1 MFAQYLTIIL
11 VNTYSWFGGQ
21 GYCAYD
27 FAIHESEH
35 EYADVAIVMRPRFD
49 PNDTATGNT
58 ELEDQTIALE
68 SLGGARFNW
77 ATTAKIETDCNVTGF
92 AVVKATA
99 TENGRPVDLLSKGRI
114 TIETYKPLPVTVGEQ

>member
-11 VNTYSWFGGQ
+11 VNTYSWVGGQ

-27 FAIHESEH
+27 FALQESEH
-35 EYADVAIVMRPRFD
+35 EYANIAIIMRPQFD
-49 PNDTATGNT
+49 PANTASGNT
-58 ELEDQTIALE
+58 ELEDQTITLE

-77 ATTAKIETDCNVTGF
+77 ANTAKIETDCNITGF
-92 AVVKATA
+92 TIVNATA
-99 TENGRPVDLLSKGRI
+99 SENGQPVDLLSSGRI

>member
-11 VNTYSWFGGQ
+11 VNTYSWVGGQ

-35 EYADVAIVMRPRFD
+35 EYSSLAIVMRPQFD
-49 PNDTATGNT
+49 PANTASGNT
-58 ELEDQTIALE
+58 ELDDQTITLE

-77 ATTAKIETDCNVTGF
+77 ANTAKIETDCNITGF
-92 AVVKATA
+92 TIVKATA
-99 TENGRPVDLLSKGRI
+99 IENDQPVDLLSNGSI
-114 TIETYKPLPVTVGEQ
+114 TIETYKALPVTVGGQ